1 MRRLAWLWLGLLS
14 CLALFLVG
22 CGSGSGSSTTAQ
34 LRILLASPDS
44 PKVNVLVD
52 GTSVAANLVYG
63 NATPYISV
71 QSGSRHVQVVPVSGA
86 SPIFDQTLSLA
97 ASANQTLL
105 LTGPAASIHPI
116 MLTDGG
122 TTSVIGDGYVRVV
135 NASATMGAADVYIVP
150 AGNSIVGV
158 QPVTAGLAFDADT
171 GYQVTA
177 GGNYEVFMTA
187 PNTTQAFLTT
197 GPLSLNASQNQTV
210 VALDR
215 NSGGF
220 MFAQLTDQ

>member
-1 MRRLAWLWLGLLS
+1 LRRSAWLWLGLLA
-14 CLALFLVG
+14 CLALVLVG
-22 CGSGSGSSTTAQ
+22 CGGSGSSTTAQ
-34 LRILLASPDS
+34 LRILLASPDA

-52 GTSVAANLVYG
+52 GKSVAANLVYG
-63 NATPYISV
+63 NATAYISV

-86 SPIFDQTLSLA
+86 SPIFDQTLSFA
-97 ASANQTLL
+97 SSANQTLL
-105 LTGPAASIHPI
+105 LTGSAASIHPV

-122 TTSVIGDGYVRVV
+122 TTSVAGDGYVRVV

-158 QPVTAGLAFDADT
+158 QPVTAGLAFDSDT

-177 GGNYEVFMTA
+177 GGNYVVFMTA
-187 PNTTQAFLTT
+187 PNTTQAFLST
-197 GPLSLNASQNQTV
+197 GPLSLTAAQNQTV
-210 VALDR
+210 VALDG

-220 MFAQLTDQ
+220 MFALLNDQ

>member
-1 MRRLAWLWLGLLS
+1 MRRSAWLWLGLLS

-22 CGSGSGSSTTAQ
+22 CGGSSSSTTAQ
-34 LRILLASPDS
+34 LRILLASPDA

-52 GTSVAANLVYG
+52 GKSVAANLVYG
-63 NATPYISV
+63 NATVYISV
-71 QSGSRHVQVVPVSGA
+71 QSGSRHVQVVPVSGG

-97 ASANQTLL
+97 SSANQTLL
-105 LTGPAASIHPI
+105 LTGPAAGIHPI

-122 TTSVIGDGYVRVV
+122 TTSVVGDGYVRVV
-135 NASATMGAADVYIVP
+135 NASAIMGAADVYIVP

-187 PNTTQAFLTT
+187 PNTTQAFLST
-197 GPLSLNASQNQTV
+197 GPLSLTAAQNQTV
-210 VALDR
+210 IALDG